1 MMAATKPVATSMAN
15 SSETS
20 MQMSAQDEID
30 LLSNEVS
37 ALSTKLIL
45 AVERQADL
53 EDGLAAT
60 RHELEQAQ
68 VRIRTLEETQKRH
81 ADMKE
86 KGLLVERKDVELE
99 TSTLMK
105 KLMEESKARMKA
117 ESDRR
122 SIEQEVEDLTRS
134 LFEEANKMVS
144 SARMEN
150 GKLEHKNRQLE
161 NIIQEKDNILFSLQE
176 QLTALKKVLQE
187 VADEQEH
194 GAEMSEPTS
203 PSASSLSA
211 SMHDD
216 EESQTTEESK
226 DVPEVKYDLLS
237 ERGRE

>member
-1 MMAATKPVATSMAN
+1 MMATTAHVATNMAN
-15 SSETS
+15 SSGTS
-20 MQMSAQDEID
+20 MQMSAQDEVEI
-30 LLSNEVS
+30 LSNEVS

-68 VRIRTLEETQKRH
+68 ARIRTLESTQKH
-81 ADMKE
+81 HIEMME

-99 TSTLMK
+99 TSTLMN
-105 KLMEESKARMKA
+105 KLMLESKARMKA

-144 SARMEN
+144 SARME
-150 GKLEHKNRQLE
+150 GSKLEHRNRQLE
-161 NIIQEKDNILFSLQE
+161 NIIQEKDNILVSLQE
-176 QLTALKKVLQE
+176 QLTALKQVLQE
-187 VADEQEH
+187 FTDEQDHATES
-194 GAEMSEPTS
+194 SE
-203 PSASSLSA
+203 SASQVASSISA

-216 EESQTTEESK
+216 EEESQTTEESK
-226 DVPEVKYDLLS
+226 DVLS
-237 ERGRE
+237 ETENQ